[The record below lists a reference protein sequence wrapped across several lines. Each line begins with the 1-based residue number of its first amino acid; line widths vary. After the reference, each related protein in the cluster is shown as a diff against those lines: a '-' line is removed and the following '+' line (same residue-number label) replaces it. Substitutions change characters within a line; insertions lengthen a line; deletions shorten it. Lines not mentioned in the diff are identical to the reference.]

1 MVRDDIVAEGGDVY
15 MEREAEPGDLGAT
28 LAFGLTLTVP
38 VVGNG
43 VSTAPKRAPKRVRFI
58 EQYRAGSAASRTT
71 SSQARNDR
79 RRDRWES

>member
-38 VVGNG
+38 VVQRCQFSAKASAKASAFHRTIQSRLSS
-43 VSTAPKRAPKRVRFI
+43 VSHHLQPST
-58 EQYRAGSAASRTT
+58 
-71 SSQARNDR
+71 
-79 RRDRWES
+79 